1 MNIKPKR
8 RRMTP
13 EEIRRAVELYDAGG
27 TFSTIGEALGFSA
40 YAIRNNV
47 KDRTTLR
54 VRRKQKH
61 YHALTVGDI
70 RRAVEARAQ
79 GVTVAEIAWRIGCS
93 ERTIYKHLRK
103 LRASS

>member
-1 MNIKPKR
+1 MNTKPKR
-8 RRMTP
+8 SRMSA
-13 EEIRRAVELYDAGG
+13 EEIRRAVELYKAGG
-27 TFSTIGEALGFSA
+27 TFKAIGEALGRSA
-40 YAIRNNV
+40 YAVRHNV

-103 LRASS
+103 LRASA